1 MEARGADHA
10 AGEVLATTAT
20 PEPAPGVPQVSSQA
34 VQEPEASGEG
44 EQARH
49 APAATHDDD
58 LFGTPIP
65 GRRLSSSPEA
75 AAATKKMKLAG
86 PQGSPAFTKDMDA
99 DFLPQGGAEGGSKTA
114 SSDSS
119 GRPSVRL
126 TEATDSSSG
135 SGEPCPNPSDQEGVD
150 GVSLGG
156 SIDSQGSVL
165 LGRTASGPGS
175 LLGAAMQAQEQAA
188 ATEEMQRAI
197 NAQRADFDGRLAD
210 QASAQR
216 ETAAAVQDMQRA
228 SAAMMTMMQGMMTQ
242 FAALSGIVQQE
253 KRSTPDV
260 DADTEAEREQDAQAD
275 SRNEEDAVSGC
286 PHPAASVPTGQ
297 VDGSTPAAGHEDLLG
312 SDGGASETV
321 IEQNLE
327 PGPENAVEEW
337 LNEAARASA
346 DSSTSSSGDYSQA
359 GTNQTLRSVQ
369 DSLGS
374 RDSVSASGQQ

>member
-1 MEARGADHA
+1 
-10 AGEVLATTAT
+10 
-20 PEPAPGVPQVSSQA
+20 
-34 VQEPEASGEG
+34 
-44 EQARH
+44 
-49 APAATHDDD
+49 
-58 LFGTPIP
+58 
-65 GRRLSSSPEA
+65 
-75 AAATKKMKLAG
+75 
-86 PQGSPAFTKDMDA
+86 MDA

-126 TEATDSSSG
+126 TEATDSSLG
-135 SGEPCPNPSDQEGVD
+135 SGEPCPNPSDQGD
-150 GVSLGG
+150 DLGSLGG

-286 PHPAASVPTGQ
+286 PHPAASIPTGQ

-327 PGPENAVEEW
+327 PGPENAVERVAE
-337 LNEAARASA
+337 
-346 DSSTSSSGDYSQA
+346 
-359 GTNQTLRSVQ
+359 
-369 DSLGS
+369 
-374 RDSVSASGQQ
+374 